1 MDLFEKVSRD
11 ERQEQCRV
19 TWIKNKCKGVLV
31 CPTGFGKTFTAL
43 KCIKTVITK
52 RPGSRVLII
61 VPTDV
66 LQRQWEQELV
76 KWDLIF
82 NCEVSI
88 INTTIKH
95 SWTCDMLVLDEIHKY
110 AASSFKQVFE
120 KVKYKMVLGLT
131 ATFERLDGKE
141 ELIKK
146 YCPVIDKI
154 SLQEALFNNWVSK
167 YKEYL
172 VLIDV
177 DDIEVYKNL
186 NKEFTSH
193 FEFFNFDF
201 DLAMKFIGKDGYKY
215 RLAYRD
221 RLIPSDASIETKS
234 EMFKAITIHAMGFM
248 RAMQQRK
255 AFINNHPKKIE
266 IARQIIQARPNS
278 KIITFSN
285 NIKMAESIGGG
296 EVFSGKTSKKKGR
309 TTMENFNLKPTGVL
323 HTIKKVIEGMDVKG
337 LSVAINLGLDSSE
350 IKAIQKLGRI
360 IRFEEGK
367 EAEMFNIVINN
378 TAEVTWFKN
387 SHKNSNYITIDE
399 QNLKKVLN
407 KEEYSE
413 YTKPVPKL
421 SFRF

>member
-1 MDLFEKVSRD
+1 MDLFGKVSRD

-131 ATFERLDGKE
+131 ATYERLDGKE

-154 SLQEALFNNWVSK
+154 SLQEALFNNWISK

-201 DLAMKFIGKDGYKY
+201 DLAMKMIGKDGYKY

-255 AFINNHPKKIE
+255 AFINSHPKKIE

-296 EVFSGKTSKKKGR
+296 EMFSGKTSKKKGR
-309 TTMENFNLKPTGVL
+309 TTMETFNLKPIGVL
-323 HTIKKVIEGMDVKG
+323 HTVKKVIEGLDVKG

-413 YTKPVPKL
+413 YTKPIPKL

>member
-1 MDLFEKVSRD
+1 MDLFGKVSRD

-95 SWTCDMLVLDEIHKY
+95 NWTCDMLVLDEIHKY

-131 ATFERLDGKE
+131 ATYERLDGKE

-201 DLAMKFIGKDGYKY
+201 DLAMKMIGKDGYKY

-266 IARQIIQARPNS
+266 IARQILQARPNS

-309 TTMENFNLKPTGVL
+309 TTMETFNLKPIGVL
-323 HTIKKVIEGMDVKG
+323 HTVKKVIEGLDVKG

-399 QNLKKVLN
+399 QNLKKILN
-407 KEEYSE
+407 NEEYSE
-413 YTKPVPKL
+413 YTKPIPKL

>member
-1 MDLFEKVSRD
+1 MDLFGKVSRD

-131 ATFERLDGKE
+131 ATYERLDGKE

-177 DDIEVYKNL
+177 DDIEIYKNL

-201 DLAMKFIGKDGYKY
+201 DLAMKMIGKDGYKY

-221 RLIPSDASIETKS
+221 KLIPSDASIETKS

-266 IARQIIQARPNS
+266 IARQILQARPNS

-350 IKAIQKLGRI
+350 IKAVQKLGRI

-378 TAEVTWFKN
+378 TAEVSWFKN

-399 QNLKKVLN
+399 QNLKKILN
-407 KEEYSE
+407 NEEYSE

>member
-1 MDLFEKVSRD
+1 MDLFGKITRD

-43 KCIKTVITK
+43 KCIKTVVTK
-52 RPGSRVLII
+52 RPGSRVLIV

-76 KWDLIF
+76 KWDLVF

-110 AASSFKQVFE
+110 AAFSFQQVFE

-131 ATFERLDGKE
+131 ATYERLDGKE
-141 ELIKK
+141 ETIKK

-154 SLQEALFNNWVSK
+154 TIQEALFNDWVSK

-172 VLIDV
+172 VLINV
-177 DDIEVYKNL
+177 DDIEKYKDL

-201 DLAMKFIGKDGYKY
+201 NLAMKMIGSNGYKY

-221 RLIPSDASIETKS
+221 QLVPNDATIEAKS

-248 RAMQQRK
+248 RAMQARK
-255 AFINNHPKKIE
+255 IFINNHPKKVE
-266 IARQIIQARPNS
+266 VARQIIKARPNS

-309 TTMENFNLKPTGVL
+309 TTIENFNLKPIGVL
-323 HTIKKVIEGMDVKG
+323 HTIKKVIEG
-337 LSVAINLGLDSSE
+337 
-350 IKAIQKLGRI
+350 
-360 IRFEEGK
+360 
-367 EAEMFNIVINN
+367 
-378 TAEVTWFKN
+378 
-387 SHKNSNYITIDE
+387 
-399 QNLKKVLN
+399 
-407 KEEYSE
+407 
-413 YTKPVPKL
+413 
-421 SFRF
+421 